1 MEGIAFGLT
10 AMVLIGMSDFL
21 GARSSGRST
30 AMQTVNAA
38 FWAGA
43 LAALVVAPFTG
54 SITAVDM
61 AKGAISGVAVTGALW
76 TLWRGYVVSTMG
88 ITAPIA
94 AVTGAVLPV
103 LVDVSRGEGPG
114 ALGSIG
120 MAVGV
125 ASLLL
130 TSWSRGDRSPIP
142 GVAHGLAAGAMFAVM
157 FVVGGDTS
165 IDSGVWPIVAQR
177 GTAGLIITATALL
190 LRQKP
195 LAAERDDVK
204 WSSISGAAGA
214 AGVGSIVLGAQRG
227 PIGPVTVVGSLYPVV
242 GIALNWI
249 LQGEK
254 LRWWQVIGLIGA
266 VTGVALIA
274 AG

>member
-1 MEGIAFGLT
+1 MEGIAFGLA
-10 AMVLIGMSDFL
+10 AMFLIGLSDFL
-21 GARSSGRST
+21 GGRSSGRST

-43 LAALVVAPFTG
+43 LLALVVAPFTG

-61 AKGAISGVAVTGALW
+61 FKGAISGVAVTGALW

-88 ITAPIA
+88 ITAPVA

-103 LVDVSRGEGPG
+103 LVDVSRGDGPG
-114 ALGSIG
+114 TLGVIG
-120 MAVGV
+120 MALGV

-130 TSWSRGDRSPIP
+130 TSWQRGDRSPSLGI
-142 GVAHGLAAGAMFAVM
+142 VHGLAAGAMFAVM

-165 IDSGVWPIVAQR
+165 IESGVWPIVAQR
-177 GTAGLIITATALL
+177 GTAGLIITILAIGM
-190 LRQKP
+190 RQKP
-195 LAAERDDVK
+195 FAERDDVK

-227 PIGPVTVVGSLYPVV
+227 PIGPVTVTGSLYPVV
-242 GIALNWI
+242 GIALNWL
-249 LQGEK
+249 LQGER
-254 LRWWQVIGLIGA
+254 LRWWQVLGLFGA
-266 VTGVALIA
+266 ITGVALIA
-274 AG
+274 AD